1 MSLLLTET
9 PLAEKI
15 MRIALFALFALTPFV
30 HAAEI
35 DCKNATIQMDM
46 NICAGQDF
54 KRSDALLNQ
63 AYKQKMAQLSPE
75 QQTKF
80 KAAQRS
86 WIAFRDNDCAFMS
99 SGVDG
104 GSVQPMIYSGC
115 LQQKTEQRTKEIN
128 DILHCEEGDLS
139 CP

>member
-1 MSLLLTET
+1 
-9 PLAEKI
+9 
-15 MRIALFALFALTPFV
+15 MRIALFALFALTSFV
-30 HAAEI
+30 HAAET
-35 DCKNATIQMDM
+35 DCKNATTQMDM

-86 WIAFRDNDCAFMS
+86 WIAFRDNDCALCLPALT
-99 SGVDG
+99 GVLF
-104 GSVQPMIYSGC
+104 S
-115 LQQKTEQRTKEIN
+115 R
-128 DILHCEEGDLS
+128 
-139 CP
+139 

>member
-1 MSLLLTET
+1 MRLVLLT
-9 PLAEKI
+9 L
-15 MRIALFALFALTPFV
+15 LALTSFAQ
-30 HAAEI
+30 AAEV
-35 DCKNATIQMDM
+35 DCKNASTQMEL

-54 KRSDALLNQ
+54 QRSDALLNQ

-86 WIAFRDNDCAFMS
+86 WIVYRDKDCDFMS
-99 SGVDG
+99 SGVEG

-128 DILHCEEGDLS
+128 AILHCEEGDLS